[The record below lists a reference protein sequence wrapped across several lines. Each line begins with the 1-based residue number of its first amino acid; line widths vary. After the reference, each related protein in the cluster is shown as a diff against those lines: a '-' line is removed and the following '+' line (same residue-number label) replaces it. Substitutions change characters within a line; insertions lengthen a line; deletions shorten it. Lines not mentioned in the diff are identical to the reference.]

1 MNERGILKMKYTVN
15 YELRR
20 ERGFVGNEHFE
31 TPEEMVKWLME
42 VVKDIDVL
50 SISKA

>member
-1 MNERGILKMKYTVN
+1 MKYTIN

-31 TPEEMVKWLME
+31 TQDEMVEWLIKI
-42 VVKDIDVL
+42 VKDIDVL